1 MAFES
6 IAHSAINS
14 ESIRARGIIVN
25 KLLLEFYAKKRSSY
39 NFFFQ
44 RLEISVLNAKFQ
56 IRGLLERFILV
67 ECKKKKKKKVTVLMC
82 LWIAG
87 FNYR

>member
-6 IAHSAINS
+6 IAHSALNS

-25 KLLLEFYAKKRSSY
+25 KLLLDFYAKKRSLY

-67 ECKKKKKKKVTVLMC
+67 ECKKKIVEVTVLMC
-82 LWIAG
+82 LWIDG